1 MWIIRLFFLPSLH
14 LTDSKRDVVTEI
26 FCIPP
31 KWFVLFFPRRGDK
44 AECLFLSLLVV
55 FLVLRMKTDG
65 ADLKYDFLL
74 RESDIIHYICGML
87 AL

>member
-1 MWIIRLFFLPSLH
+1 MKYGDGSPFS
-14 LTDSKRDVVTEI
+14 
-26 FCIPP
+26 PP
-31 KWFVLFFPRRGDK
+31 KWFVLLSLCGVDK
-44 AECLFLSLLVV
+44 AECPFLSLLIV

>member
-1 MWIIRLFFLPSLH
+1 MDNQIVFFFRHYILLI
-14 LTDSKRDVVTEI
+14 LKRDVVTEI
-26 FCIPP
+26 FYPP

>member
-1 MWIIRLFFLPSLH
+1 MRINRLFFS
-14 LTDSKRDVVTEI
+14 SVTISPLESVRCGDGSS
-26 FCIPP
+26 FSPP
-31 KWFVLFFPRRGDK
+31 KWFVLLSLCGVDK
-44 AECLFLSLLVV
+44 AECPFLLLIV

-74 RESDIIHYICGML
+74 RGSDIIIYICEML

>member
-1 MWIIRLFFLPSLH
+1 M
-14 LTDSKRDVVTEI
+14 TEI
-26 FCIPP
+26 FVSPEMVCS
-31 KWFVLFFPRRGDK
+31 LFPRRGDK

-74 RESDIIHYICGML
+74 RESDIIHYICEML

>member
-26 FCIPP
+26 FVSRRN
-31 KWFVLFFPRRGDK
+31 WFVLFFPRRGDK

-65 ADLKYDFLL
+65 ADLKYDFLFA
-74 RESDIIHYICGML
+74 RV
-87 AL
+87 

>member
-26 FCIPP
+26 FVSPEMVCS
-31 KWFVLFFPRRGDK
+31 LFPRRGDK